1 LRDSDASADQRIAA
15 ALHVALACKRPSG
28 CFCIPM
34 PMSSVGG

>member
-1 LRDSDASADQRIAA
+1 LRDPDASADERIAA
-15 ALHVALACKRPSG
+15 ALHVALGCKRPSG